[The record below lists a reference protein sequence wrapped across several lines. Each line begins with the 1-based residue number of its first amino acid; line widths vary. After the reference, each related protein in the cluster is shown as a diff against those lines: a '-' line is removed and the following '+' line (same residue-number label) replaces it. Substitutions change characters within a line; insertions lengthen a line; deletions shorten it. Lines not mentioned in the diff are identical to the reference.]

1 MWQKTRRELIDW
13 LVGLG
18 TIGWL
23 GSVLYPI
30 LQYVVPPRIPEAKVS
45 SVKLGKVADFP
56 PGTGQ
61 IFKFGSQPGILVR
74 TEAGEFRA
82 FSAVCTH
89 LNCTVQYKSDWKLIW
104 CACHNGKY
112 DLNGVNAS
120 GPPPRPLQPFKVIV
134 QADEVIVTKEA

>member
-1 MWQKTRRELIDW
+1 MWLKTRRELIDW
-13 LVGLG
+13 LIGLG
-18 TIGWL
+18 AAGWL
-23 GSVLYPI
+23 GSILYPI
-30 LQYVVPPRIPEAKVS
+30 LQYIVPPRVPEAKVS
-45 SVKLGKVADFP
+45 SVKLGKVSDFK
-56 PGTGQ
+56 PGSGQ
-61 IFKFGSQPGILVR
+61 IFKFGSQPGILLR
-74 TEAGEFRA
+74 TESGEFRA

-89 LNCTVQYKSDWKLIW
+89 LNCTVQYKPDWKLIW